1 MTQHLRTSDIGRAVG
16 VHPNTVRLY
25 EEWGFLPPIPRSA
38 SGYRLFTEKHLQQM
52 RLARL
57 AFAEPY
63 AGRRIRRSA
72 RELVRT
78 AASGD
83 LETAYDQALK
93 HQVLVRSELDQTKA
107 AADYLERWA
116 AGLLPAAPQGP
127 TYHRTRVA
135 KILDVTPET
144 LRHWE
149 RNGLITIPRDSS
161 NNYRIYGSAEIDRL
175 RVLRLLSR
183 AGYSTMA
190 ILRMVRRLDQG
201 RRDNLGQILDTPD
214 PKEDLLYASDR
225 WLSTLAINER
235 SAAKI
240 LVQIKQM
247 LAHVSNNP

>member
-1 MTQHLRTSDIGRAVG
+1 VPQQLRTSDISSAVG

-25 EEWGFLPPIPRSA
+25 EEWGFLPPIPRSE
-38 SGYRLFTEKHLQQM
+38 SGYRLFNERHLEQM
-52 RLARL
+52 HLARL

-78 AASGD
+78 VAAGD
-83 LETAYDQALK
+83 LNSALELAKKHQALI
-93 HQVLVRSELDQTKA
+93 RSELEQTRA

-116 AGLLPAAPQGP
+116 AGPISVSPSGP
-127 TYHRTRVA
+127 YYQHSRAA
-135 KILDVTPET
+135 KILEVTPET

-149 RNGLITIPRDSS
+149 RNGLITIPRDSY
-161 NNYRIYGSAEIDRL
+161 NNYRIYGPDEIDRL

-190 ILRMVRRLDQG
+190 ILRMIRQLDQG

-214 PKEDLLYASDR
+214 PEEDLFYASDR
-225 WLSTLAINER
+225 WLSTLTVNEPR
-235 SAAKI
+235 AAEI
-240 LVQIKQM
+240 LNQIEKM
-247 LAHVSNNP
+247 LEPNTL